1 MEERRRILKN
11 GAELVLWEGRKMV
24 YASMEKE
31 LQSRSILEQDDVAR
45 MESGITAFF
54 SRKRRGYEEK
64 LEKEK
69 LEAAEAKAEFE
80 RVSTILKEADK
91 KIIELK
97 AEVSKEA
104 EFWGGLDRRTLQGD
118 ERKMF
123 LWGEKMEECTNIVQ
137 HIDSCFALLK
147 HEQQHAYSGEL
158 AYDNSL
164 RLLQGKVEG
173 LRKEVQQF
181 IKGVDESSWGE
192 IFVFDGEKS
201 LTQTVLYAGVGDA
214 VQKLRALDRI
224 CNEMR
229 VNKTIHDRDRN
240 LKELQKHLIMVFRE
254 LEAEGELLL
263 KSM

>member
-1 MEERRRILKN
+1 MK
-11 GAELVLWEGRKMV
+11 
-24 YASMEKE
+24 Y
-31 LQSRSILEQDDVAR
+31 
-45 MESGITAFF
+45 
-54 SRKRRGYEEK
+54 
-64 LEKEK
+64 
-69 LEAAEAKAEFE
+69 
-80 RVSTILKEADK
+80 
-91 KIIELK
+91 
-97 AEVSKEA
+97 
-104 EFWGGLDRRTLQGD
+104 
-118 ERKMF
+118 
-123 LWGEKMEECTNIVQ
+123 
-137 HIDSCFALLK
+137 
-147 HEQQHAYSGEL
+147 EQQHAYSGEL

-229 VNKTIHDRDRN
+229 VNKTIYDMDRS
-240 LKELQKHLIMVFRE
+240 LKELQKQLIMVFRE